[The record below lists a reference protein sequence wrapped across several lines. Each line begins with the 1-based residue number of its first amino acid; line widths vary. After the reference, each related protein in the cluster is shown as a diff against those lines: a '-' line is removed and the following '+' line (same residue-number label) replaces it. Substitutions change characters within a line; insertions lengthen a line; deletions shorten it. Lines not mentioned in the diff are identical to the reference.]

1 MVVYLVHTCRL
12 KPSLHYRKRKMTDP
26 SIYLVNI
33 RHNTKELNEL
43 LADAQTPTNV
53 RLAEI
58 LVVSQEIQDDAAKLK
73 AWAIDQNLKGIE

>member
-1 MVVYLVHTCRL
+1 MVVSLDYPCCL

-43 LADAQTPTNV
+43 LANAQTPSNV

>member
-1 MVVYLVHTCRL
+1 
-12 KPSLHYRKRKMTDP
+12 MTDP

-33 RHNTKELNEL
+33 KHNSKELQEL
-43 LADAQTPTNV
+43 LADAKTPNNI

-58 LVVSQEIQDDAAKLK
+58 LVITQEILDDAQNIK